1 MIEIK
6 TYQDLTSVGEV
17 EQKRMDFVLEAIR
30 EHKASEAYRIAKD
43 AELYASGRNATIMNY
58 QKLLYTLTGKAVPD
72 NYSANHKCASGFF
85 KRFVTQ
91 EAAYLLGNGITF
103 ENDVTK
109 GKLGKNIDSVL
120 YKGAKSALIQAV
132 SFGFYNKDHIEMY
145 DMTEFVPL
153 YDEENG
159 ALMAGI
165 RFWQI
170 DDSKPLRATL
180 FELDGYTD
188 YIKRKGEDIAVLND
202 KRTYIQVV
210 KSSEADGEVIYDG
223 QNYPTFPIVPLW
235 ANPEKQSELV
245 GKREQIDCYDL
256 IKSGFANDLD
266 DASMIYWTIT
276 NAGGMDDID
285 LARFIERMKTVKAAT
300 IDGDEGMKAEAHTMD
315 VPYQSREAYL
325 SRLEKDLYKDCM
337 ALDTEQI
344 AAGNVTA
351 TQIEAAYEPLNQK
364 TDEFELCLHEFI
376 NGILAVAGIEDT
388 ATFTRSQIVNR
399 KEEIETLLTSG
410 EYLDSEYITEKVL
423 TLLGDGD
430 KVEEILQRKGA
441 EEIDRYGSVENE
453 TMEDEDVLPDDEDED
468 VDEED
473 LDTSE
478 EEAQLDEKYLTE
490 YANDVLKMLG
500 DLVGEEVYTFEE
512 VTPLTE
518 DGEENSYL
526 NDFSKQIME
535 MLDNLLNGG
544 ENNGKR

>member
-1 MIEIK
+1 MVDIY
-6 TYQDLTSVGEV
+6 TYNDLLDIGEN
-17 EQKRMDFVLEAIR
+17 EQKRMDFVLDAIR
-30 EHKASEAYRIAKD
+30 QHKQSEAYRIAKD

-103 ENDVTK
+103 ENDATK
-109 GKLGKNIDSVL
+109 DKLGKNIDSVL

-145 DMTEFVPL
+145 DLTEFVPL

-159 ALMAGI
+159 SLMAGI

-170 DDSKPLRATL
+170 DDTKPLRATL
-180 FELDGYTD
+180 FEVDGYTD
-188 YIKRKGEDIAVLND
+188 YIKRKNDDIEVLND
-202 KRTYIQVV
+202 KRAYIQVV
-210 KSSEADGEVIYDG
+210 KSSEADGETIYDFD
-223 QNYPTFPIVPLW
+223 NYPTFPIVPLW

-325 SRLEKDLYKDCM
+325 SRLEKDLYKDSM

-351 TQIEAAYEPLNQK
+351 TQIEAAYEPLNEK
-364 TDEFELCLHEFI
+364 TDEFELCIHEFI
-376 NGILAVAGIEDT
+376 NGILAIAGIEDT
-388 ATFTRSQIVNR
+388 ATFKRSQIVNR
-399 KEEIETLLTSG
+399 KEETEMLL
-410 EYLDSEYITEKVL
+410 LAAEYIDDETMLRKLPFLTEDEI
-423 TLLGDGD
+423 DG
-430 KVEEILQRKGA
+430 ILQRKGA
-441 EEIDRYGSVENE
+441 EEIDRYAQLEKENE
-453 TMEDEDVLPDDEDED
+453 ELKAQQNGIVVEQPI
-468 VDEED
+468 EE
-473 LDTSE
+473 TEIVE
-478 EEAQLDEKYLTE
+478 E
-490 YANDVLKMLG
+490 
-500 DLVGEEVYTFEE
+500 
-512 VTPLTE
+512 
-518 DGEENSYL
+518 
-526 NDFSKQIME
+526 
-535 MLDNLLNGG
+535 
-544 ENNGKR
+544 

>member
-17 EQKRMDFVLEAIR
+17 EQKRMDFVLDAIR
-30 EHKASEAYRIAKD
+30 QHKASEAYRIAKD

-103 ENDVTK
+103 ENDATK
-109 GKLGKNIDSVL
+109 DKLGKNIDSVL

-145 DMTEFVPL
+145 DLTEFVPL

-159 ALMAGI
+159 SLMAGI

-170 DDSKPLRATL
+170 DDTKPLRATL
-180 FELDGYTD
+180 FEVDGYTD
-188 YIKRKGEDIAVLND
+188 YIKRKNDDIEVLND
-202 KRTYIQVV
+202 KRAYIQVV
-210 KSSEADGEVIYDG
+210 KSSEADGDVIYDYK
-223 QNYPTFPIVPLW
+223 NYPSFPIVPLW

-325 SRLEKDLYKDCM
+325 SRLEKDLYKDSM

-344 AAGNVTA
+344 AAGQVTA
-351 TQIEAAYEPLNQK
+351 TQIEAAYEPLNEK
-364 TDEFELCLHEFI
+364 TDEFELCIHEFI
-376 NGILAVAGIEDT
+376 NGILAIAGIEDT
-388 ATFTRSQIVNR
+388 ATFKRSQIVNR
-399 KEEIETLLTSG
+399 SEETTMILQAA
-410 EYLDSEYITEKVL
+410 EYLDDETILRKLPFLTE
-423 TLLGDGD
+423 D
-430 KVEEILQRKGA
+430 EIEGVLQRKGA
-441 EEIDRYGSVENE
+441 EEIDRYAQLEKENE
-453 TMEDEDVLPDDEDED
+453 ELKAQQNGIVVEQPI
-468 VDEED
+468 EE
-473 LDTSE
+473 TEIVE
-478 EEAQLDEKYLTE
+478 E
-490 YANDVLKMLG
+490 
-500 DLVGEEVYTFEE
+500 
-512 VTPLTE
+512 
-518 DGEENSYL
+518 
-526 NDFSKQIME
+526 
-535 MLDNLLNGG
+535 
-544 ENNGKR
+544 

>member
-1 MIEIK
+1 MK

-17 EQKRMDFVLEAIR
+17 EQKRMDFVLDAIR
-30 EHKASEAYRIAKD
+30 QHKQSEEYRIAKD

-103 ENDVTK
+103 ENDATK
-109 GKLGKNIDSVL
+109 DKLGKNIDSVL

-145 DMTEFVPL
+145 DLTEFVPL

-159 ALMAGI
+159 ALMAGV

-170 DDSKPLRATL
+170 DDNKPLRATL

-188 YIKRKGEDIAVLND
+188 YVKRKGEDMAVLND

-210 KSSEADGEVIYDG
+210 KSSEADGETIYDG

-276 NAGGMDDID
+276 NAGGMDDVD
-285 LARFIERMKTVKAAT
+285 LAKFIERMKVVKAAT
-300 IDGDEGMKAEAHTMD
+300 VDGDDGVKAEAHTID

-325 SRLEKDLYKDCM
+325 ARLEKDLYKDCM

-376 NGILAVAGIEDT
+376 NGILAVAGIDDT
-388 ATFTRSQIVNR
+388 ATFKRSQIVNR
-399 KEEIETLLTSG
+399 SEETTMILQAA
-410 EYLDSEYITEKVL
+410 EYLDDETVLRKLPFLTEDEIE
-423 TLLGDGD
+423 G
-430 KVEEILQRKGA
+430 ILQRKGA
-441 EEIDRYGSVENE
+441 EEIDRFGTVDDLGL
-453 TMEDEDVLPDDEDED
+453 EDE
-468 VDEED
+468 EEID
-473 LDTSE
+473 ITE
-478 EEAQLDEKYLTE
+478 EEADMDNKYLSE
-490 YANDVLKMLG
+490 FSNDIMKMLE
-500 DLVGEEVYTFEE
+500 DLAGE
-512 VTPLTE
+512 
-518 DGEENSYL
+518 
-526 NDFSKQIME
+526 I
-535 MLDNLLNGG
+535 
-544 ENNGKR
+544 

>member
-1 MIEIK
+1 VIEIK
-6 TYQDLTSVGEV
+6 TYQDLTSAGEV
-17 EQKRMDFVLEAIR
+17 EQKRMDFVLGAIR

-103 ENDVTK
+103 ENDATK
-109 GKLGKNIDSVL
+109 DKLGKNIDSVL

-145 DMTEFVPL
+145 DLTEFVPL

-170 DDSKPLRATL
+170 DDNKPLRATL
-180 FELDGYTD
+180 FEMDGYTD
-188 YIKRKGEDIAVLND
+188 YIKRKGEDMAVMNN

-210 KSSEADGEVIYDG
+210 KSSEADGEIIYDG

-300 IDGDEGMKAEAHTMD
+300 IDGDEGMKAEAHTLD

-325 SRLEKDLYKDCM
+325 SRLEKDLYKDSM

-364 TDEFELCLHEFI
+364 TDEFELCIHEFI
-376 NGILAVAGIEDT
+376 NGILAVAGVEDT
-388 ATFTRSQIVNR
+388 ATFKRSQIVNR
-399 KEEIETLLTSG
+399 KEETEMLLLAAEYVDDETMLRKLPFLTEDEIEG
-410 EYLDSEYITEKVL
+410 
-423 TLLGDGD
+423 
-430 KVEEILQRKGA
+430 ILQRKGA
-441 EEIDRYGSVENE
+441 EEINRFGTTD
-453 TMEDEDVLPDDEDED
+453 TDATDDEIWGGSDD
-468 VDEED
+468 VATATDAIDTAEE
-473 LDTSE
+473 T
-478 EEAQLDEKYLTE
+478 
-490 YANDVLKMLG
+490 
-500 DLVGEEVYTFEE
+500 VGKT
-512 VTPLTE
+512 
-518 DGEENSYL
+518 
-526 NDFSKQIME
+526 
-535 MLDNLLNGG
+535 LNGAQTQSLIAVMAQYSSGALSEGQAVAIISAAIGVTKDEARSIIRG
-544 ENNGKR
+544 E

>member
-1 MIEIK
+1 MFEIK

-17 EQKRMDFVLEAIR
+17 EKKRMDFVLDAIR
-30 EHKASEAYRIAKD
+30 EHKQSEAYRTAKD
-43 AELYASGRNATIMNY
+43 AELYANGRNATIMNY

-103 ENDVTK
+103 ENDATK
-109 GKLGKNIDSVL
+109 DKLGKNIDSVL

-145 DMTEFVPL
+145 DLTEFVPL

-170 DDSKPLRATL
+170 DDNKPLRATL
-180 FELDGYTD
+180 FEEDGYTD
-188 YIKRKGEDIAVLND
+188 YIKRKGEDMAVLNN
-202 KRTYIQVV
+202 KRTYIQVI
-210 KSSEADGEVIYDG
+210 KSSEADGEAIYDG

-276 NAGGMDDID
+276 NAGGMDDVD
-285 LARFIERMKTVKAAT
+285 LARFIERMKVVKAAAV
-300 IDGDEGMKAEAHTMD
+300 DGDDGVKAEAHTID

-344 AAGNVTA
+344 AAGQVTA

-364 TDEFELCLHEFI
+364 TDEFELCLHDFI

-388 ATFTRSQIVNR
+388 ATFKRSQIVNR
-399 KEEIETLLTSG
+399 KEETEMLL
-410 EYLDSEYITEKVL
+410 LAAEYIDDETMLRKLPFLTEDEIE
-423 TLLGDGD
+423 G
-430 KVEEILQRKGA
+430 ILQRKGA
-441 EEIDRYGSVENE
+441 EEIDRYAQLEKENE
-453 TMEDEDVLPDDEDED
+453 ELK
-468 VDEED
+468 
-473 LDTSE
+473 
-478 EEAQLDEKYLTE
+478 AQQSGVVVEQP
-490 YANDVLKMLG
+490 
-500 DLVGEEVYTFEE
+500 FEE
-512 VTPLTE
+512 TQIV
-518 DGEENSYL
+518 EE
-526 NDFSKQIME
+526 
-535 MLDNLLNGG
+535 
-544 ENNGKR
+544 

>member
-30 EHKASEAYRIAKD
+30 EHKQSEAYRTAKD
-43 AELYASGRNATIMNY
+43 AELYASGRNATIMTY

-103 ENDVTK
+103 ENDATK
-109 GKLGKNIDSVL
+109 DKLGKNIDSVL

-145 DMTEFVPL
+145 NLTEFVPL

-159 ALMAGI
+159 SLMAGI

-170 DDSKPLRATL
+170 DDTKPLRATL

-188 YIKRKGEDIAVLND
+188 YIKRKGEDMAVLNG

-210 KSSEADGEVIYDG
+210 KSSEADGETIYDG
-223 QNYPTFPIVPLW
+223 RNYPTFPIVPLW

-276 NAGGMDDID
+276 NAGGMDDLD
-285 LARFIERMKTVKAAT
+285 LAKFIERMKTVKAAT

-376 NGILAVAGIEDT
+376 NGILAVAGVEDT
-388 ATFTRSQIVNR
+388 ATFKRSQIVNR
-399 KEEIETLLTSG
+399 SEETTMILQAA
-410 EYLDSEYITEKVL
+410 EYLDDETVLRKLPFLTEDEIE
-423 TLLGDGD
+423 G
-430 KVEEILQRKGA
+430 ILQRKGK
-441 EEIDRYGSVENE
+441 EEIGRFG
-453 TMEDEDVLPDDEDED
+453 TTPT
-468 VDEED
+468 EE
-473 LDTSE
+473 
-478 EEAQLDEKYLTE
+478 
-490 YANDVLKMLG
+490 
-500 DLVGEEVYTFEE
+500 
-512 VTPLTE
+512 
-518 DGEENSYL
+518 
-526 NDFSKQIME
+526 
-535 MLDNLLNGG
+535 
-544 ENNGKR
+544 

>member
-1 MIEIK
+1 MFIIK
-6 TYQDLTSVGEV
+6 TYQDLLEIGEV
-17 EQKRMDFVLEAIR
+17 EKDRMDFVLDAIR
-30 EHKASEAYRIAKD
+30 QHKQSEAYRIAKD

-103 ENDVTK
+103 ENDATK
-109 GKLGKNIDSVL
+109 DKLGKDIDSVL
-120 YKGAKSALIQAV
+120 YKGAKSALVQAV
-132 SFGFYNKDHIEMY
+132 SFGFYNKDHVEMY
-145 DMTEFVPL
+145 KLTEFVPL

-159 ALMAGI
+159 ALRAGI

-170 DDSKPLRATL
+170 DNSKPLRATL
-180 FELDGYTD
+180 FETDGCTEYVKRAGEEMQVLKEKRP
-188 YIKRKGEDIAVLND
+188 YIELGK
-202 KRTYIQVV
+202 T
-210 KSSEADGEVIYDG
+210 SEADGEVIYDG
-223 QNYPTFPIVPLW
+223 KNYPSFPIVPLW

-266 DASMIYWTIT
+266 EASMFYWTIT

-285 LARFIERMKTVKAAT
+285 LARFIERMKTVKAAA
-300 IDGDEGMKAEAHTMD
+300 IDGDEGVKAEAHTID

-388 ATFTRSQIVNR
+388 ATFKRSQIVNR
-399 KEEIETLLTSG
+399 KEETEMLL
-410 EYLDSEYITEKVL
+410 LAAEYIDDETMLRKLPFLTEDEIE
-423 TLLGDGD
+423 G
-430 KVEEILQRKGA
+430 ILQRKGA
-441 EEIDRYGSVENE
+441 EEIDRYSKLEKENE
-453 TMEDEDVLPDDEDED
+453 ELKAQQNGFIVEQPV
-468 VDEED
+468 EEARA
-473 LDTSE
+473 E
-478 EEAQLDEKYLTE
+478 EE
-490 YANDVLKMLG
+490 
-500 DLVGEEVYTFEE
+500 
-512 VTPLTE
+512 
-518 DGEENSYL
+518 
-526 NDFSKQIME
+526 
-535 MLDNLLNGG
+535 
-544 ENNGKR
+544 

>member
-1 MIEIK
+1 MN
-6 TYQDLTSVGEV
+6 VGEI
-17 EQKRMDFVLEAIR
+17 EKDRIDFVLNAIN
-30 EHKASEAYRIAKD
+30 EHKSSEMYRVARDAK
-43 AELYASGRNATIMNY
+43 LYASGKNATIMSY

-91 EAAYLLGNGITF
+91 EAAYLLGNGVTF
-103 ENDVTK
+103 ENDSTK
-109 GKLGKNIDSVL
+109 EKLGNDIDTVL

-132 SFGFYNKDHIEMY
+132 SFGFYNKDHVEMY
-145 DMTEFVPL
+145 DLTEFVPL

-170 DDSKPLRATL
+170 DDVKPLRATL
-180 FELDGYTD
+180 FEIDGYVE
-188 YIKRKGEDIAVLND
+188 YIKRKGENAEILRD
-202 KRTYIQVV
+202 KRPYIQVV
-210 KSSEADGEVIYDG
+210 RSNDIEGEIIYDG
-223 QNYPTFPIVPLW
+223 INYPAFPIVPLW

-344 AAGNVTA
+344 SAGNVTA
-351 TQIEAAYEPLNQK
+351 TQIQAAYEPLNQK
-364 TDEFELCLHEFI
+364 ADEFELCLIEFI
-376 NGILAVAGIEDT
+376 SGILKVAGIEDYP
-388 ATFTRSQIVNR
+388 TFTRSQIVNR
-399 KEEIETLLTSG
+399 QEEIEMLLTAG
-410 EYLDSEYITEKVL
+410 EYLDDEYITTKIL
-423 TLLGDGD
+423 TLLGDAD
-430 KVEEILQRKGA
+430 KVQEVLKRKDAEAADRYTLTGEETDGAVDDAATAAEAIDTA
-441 EEIDRYGSVENE
+441 EE
-453 TMEDEDVLPDDEDED
+453 T
-468 VDEED
+468 
-473 LDTSE
+473 
-478 EEAQLDEKYLTE
+478 
-490 YANDVLKMLG
+490 
-500 DLVGEEVYTFEE
+500 VGKT
-512 VTPLTE
+512 
-518 DGEENSYL
+518 
-526 NDFSKQIME
+526 
-535 MLDNLLNGG
+535 LNGAQTQSLIAVMAQYSSGALSEGQAVAIISTAIGVTKDEARAIIRG
-544 ENNGKR
+544 E

>member
-1 MIEIK
+1 MVRIK
-6 TYQDLTSVGEV
+6 TYQDLKSVGEI
-17 EQKRMDFVLEAIR
+17 EKDRMAFVLSAIG
-30 EHKASEAYRIAKD
+30 EHKSSDIYRTAVD
-43 AELYASGRNATIMNY
+43 AEKYASGRNATIMNY

-72 NYSANHKCASGFF
+72 NYTANHKCASGFF

-103 ENDVTK
+103 EKKDTK
-109 GKLGKNIDSVL
+109 DKLGKDIDAAL

-132 SFGFYNKDHIEMY
+132 SFGFYNNDHIEMY
-145 DMTEFVPL
+145 DLMEFVPL

-170 DDSKPLRATL
+170 DNSKPLRATL
-180 FELDGYTD
+180 FEVDGYTD
-188 YIKRKGEDIAVLND
+188 YIKRNGEDIAVLNE

-223 QNYPTFPIVPLW
+223 KNYPSFPIVPLW

-276 NAGGMDDID
+276 NAGGMTDVD
-285 LARFIERMKTVKAAT
+285 LAKFIERMKVVKAAT
-300 IDGDEGMKAEAHTMD
+300 IDGDDGGTKAEAHTID

-344 AAGNVTA
+344 AAGQVTA

-376 NGILAVAGIEDT
+376 NGILAVAGIDDV
-388 ATFTRSQIVNR
+388 ATFKRSQIVNR
-399 KEEIETLLTSG
+399 KEETEMILLAA
-410 EYLDSEYITEKVL
+410 EYLDDETVLRKLPFLTEDEIE
-423 TLLGDGD
+423 G
-430 KVEEILQRKGA
+430 ILQRKGA
-441 EEIDRYGSVENE
+441 EEVDRYKQME
-453 TMEDEDVLPDDEDED
+453 TEL
-468 VDEED
+468 EE
-473 LDTSE
+473 LKNNQQQGVIEQTAE
-478 EEAQLDEKYLTE
+478 E
-490 YANDVLKMLG
+490 
-500 DLVGEEVYTFEE
+500 
-512 VTPLTE
+512 
-518 DGEENSYL
+518 
-526 NDFSKQIME
+526 
-535 MLDNLLNGG
+535 
-544 ENNGKR
+544 

>member
-17 EQKRMDFVLEAIR
+17 EQKRMDFVLDAIR

-103 ENDVTK
+103 ENDATK
-109 GKLGKNIDSVL
+109 DKLGKNIDSVL
-120 YKGAKSALIQAV
+120 YKGAKSALIQKVA
-132 SFGFYNKDHIEMY
+132 FGFYNKDHVEMY
-145 DMTEFVPL
+145 NFTDFVPL
-153 YDEENG
+153 FDEEDG
-159 ALMAGI
+159 ALKAGI
-165 RFWQI
+165 RYWQI
-170 DDSKPLRATL
+170 DDNKPLRMTL

-188 YIKRKGEDIAVLND
+188 YVKRKGEDMAVLND

-210 KSSEADGEVIYDG
+210 KSSEADGETIYDG
-223 QNYPTFPIVPLW
+223 QNYPAFPIVPLW

-276 NAGGMDDID
+276 NAGGMDDVD
-285 LARFIERMKTVKAAT
+285 LAKFIERMKTVKAAT
-300 IDGDEGMKAEAHTMD
+300 IDGDEGMKAEAHTVD

-364 TDEFELCLHEFI
+364 TDEFELCIHEFI

-388 ATFTRSQIVNR
+388 ATFKRSQIVNR
-399 KEEIETLLTSG
+399 SEETTMVLQAA
-410 EYLDSEYITEKVL
+410 EYLDDETVLRKLPFLTEDEI
-423 TLLGDGD
+423 DG
-430 KVEEILQRKGA
+430 ILQRKDA
-441 EEIDRYGSVENE
+441 EEIDRYKQNNE
-453 TMEDEDVLPDDEDED
+453 PV
-468 VDEED
+468 
-473 LDTSE
+473 
-478 EEAQLDEKYLTE
+478 
-490 YANDVLKMLG
+490 
-500 DLVGEEVYTFEE
+500 E
-512 VTPLTE
+512 VT
-518 DGEENSYL
+518 EE
-526 NDFSKQIME
+526 
-535 MLDNLLNGG
+535 
-544 ENNGKR
+544 

>member
-1 MIEIK
+1 MFEIK

-17 EQKRMDFVLEAIR
+17 EKKRMDFALGAIR
-30 EHKASEAYRIAKD
+30 EHKQSEAYRIAKD

-103 ENDVTK
+103 ENDTTK
-109 GKLGKNIDSVL
+109 DKLGKNIDSIL

-145 DMTEFVPL
+145 DLTEFVPL

-170 DDSKPLRATL
+170 DDRKPLRATL
-180 FELDGYTD
+180 FEVDGYTD
-188 YIKRKGEDIAVLND
+188 YIKRKGEDMAVLNE

-210 KSSEADGEVIYDG
+210 KSSEADGETIYDG

-325 SRLEKDLYKDCM
+325 SRLEKDLYKDRM

-351 TQIEAAYEPLNQK
+351 TQIEAAYEPLNEK
-364 TDEFELCLHEFI
+364 TDEFELCIHEFI
-376 NGILAVAGIEDT
+376 NGILAVAGIEDN
-388 ATFTRSQIVNR
+388 ATFKRSQIVNR
-399 KEEIETLLTSG
+399 KEETEMLLLAA
-410 EYLDSEYITEKVL
+410 EYLDDETILRKLPFLTEDEI
-423 TLLGDGD
+423 GG
-430 KVEEILQRKGA
+430 ILQRKGA
-441 EEIDRYGSVENE
+441 EEIDRFG
-453 TMEDEDVLPDDEDED
+453 TTPI
-468 VDEED
+468 EER
-473 LDTSE
+473 
-478 EEAQLDEKYLTE
+478 
-490 YANDVLKMLG
+490 
-500 DLVGEEVYTFEE
+500 
-512 VTPLTE
+512 
-518 DGEENSYL
+518 L
-526 NDFSKQIME
+526 NDGRQSASV
-535 MLDNLLNGG
+535 D
-544 ENNGKR
+544 R